1 MERHPMRKI
10 REVLR
15 LRFECSRSQREI
27 SAAIGISEGSVCD
40 YLNRAKTK
48 GLSWS
53 DAELLSDSEVEARLF
68 SAVGRNEPVARAAID
83 FEWVGREMR
92 RPGVTLQLLWAE
104 YRDAVLAKGDRPRPY
119 QYSQFCDVY
128 RAWRKKLPLV
138 MRQEHR
144 AGEKAFV
151 DYSGVKL
158 HIVDRETGEVVEV
171 ELFAMVLGASNFT
184 YAEAT
189 KTQTLP
195 DFLSSHVRAF
205 AYFGCVPAVAVPDQL
220 RSAVSRPARHDP
232 DINTSYAELAKH
244 YGIAIIPARPKK
256 PRDKAKVEVGVQIA
270 QRWIVARLRNRTF
283 FSLGELNAAIA
294 ELLEELNDRGFAK
307 LDGCRRSLFETID
320 RPAMKPLPP
329 LPYEVAHWKS
339 ALVNIDYHVE
349 YDGRYYSVPHTL
361 VRRAVE
367 IRATT
372 STVEILHD
380 HRRVA
385 SHVRSYRPKGAAV
398 TEPRHRPKSH
408 RDYGDWPPSRVIG
421 WAGTIGPNTAKVVE
435 TILADRPHPEQG
447 YRASL
452 ALIRNAKR
460 YGRQRME
467 AACARAI
474 EIGSPSR
481 KSVEMILKRGLD
493 RVPVSLDSE
502 ASTTAA
508 AHENVRGGDYYDT
521 STRRASSTR
530 MH

>member
-15 LRFECSRSQREI
+15 LRFECKRSQREI
-27 SAAIGISEGSVCD
+27 SAAIGISGGSVCD
-40 YLNRAKTK
+40 YLNRARRR
-48 GLSWS
+48 GLTW
-53 DAELLSDSEVEARLF
+53 AEAEALSDSEVEARLF
-68 SAVGRNEPVARAAID
+68 TAVGRNEPVARAAVD
-83 FEWVGREMR
+83 FEWVAREMR
-92 RPGVTLQLLWAE
+92 RPGVTLQLLWTE
-104 YRDAVLAKGDRPRPY
+104 YRDAVIGKGDRPRPY
-119 QYSQFCDVY
+119 QYSQFCDLY
-128 RAWRKKLPLV
+128 RAWRQKLPLV

-158 HIVDRETGEVVEV
+158 RIADRATGELTEV
-171 ELFAMVLGASNFT
+171 ELFVMVLGASNFT

-195 DFLSSHVRAF
+195 DFLSSHVRGF
-205 AYFGCVPAVAVPDQL
+205 AYFGCVPAVLVPDQL
-220 RSAVSRPARHDP
+220 RSAVSVPARHDP
-232 DINTSYAELAKH
+232 DLNTSYAELAKH
-244 YGIAIIPARPKK
+244 YGIAVIPARPKK

-283 FSLGELNAAIA
+283 FSLGELNEAIA
-294 ELLEELNDRGFAK
+294 ELLEELNERRFAK
-307 LDGCRRSLFETID
+307 LEGCRRSAFEAID
-320 RPAMKPLPP
+320 RPAMRPLPL
-329 LPYEVAHWKS
+329 LPYEVAHWTNAK
-339 ALVNIDYHVE
+339 VNIDYHVE
-349 YDGRYYSVPHTL
+349 YEGRLYSVPHTL

-372 STVEILHD
+372 STIEVLHD
-380 HRRVA
+380 RRRVA
-385 SHVRSYRPKGAAV
+385 SHVRSYRPKGTAV
-398 TEPRHRPKSH
+398 TEGAHRPKSH

-421 WAGTIGPNTAKVVE
+421 WAGSIGPNTAKLVE
-435 TILADRPHPEQG
+435 EILSSRPHPEQG

-460 YGRQRME
+460 YGRDRME

-493 RVPVSLDSE
+493 RLTIDDR
-502 ASTTAA
+502 ASGESRGPT
-508 AHENVRGGDYYDT
+508 HENVRGGDYYDT
-521 STRRASSTR
+521 TTRPPSSTR

>member
-10 REVLR
+10 RDVLR
-15 LRFECSRSQREI
+15 LRFECKRSHREI
-27 SAAIGISEGSVCD
+27 SAAIGISGGSVCD
-40 YLNRAKTK
+40 YLNRARTR
-48 GLSWS
+48 GLSWA
-53 DAELLSDSEVEARLF
+53 DAEALSDSEVEARLF
-68 SAVGRNEPVARAAID
+68 SAVGRNEPVARAAVD
-83 FEWVGREMR
+83 FEWVAREMR
-92 RPGVTLQLLWAE
+92 RSGVTLQLLWTE
-104 YRDAVLAKGDRPRPY
+104 YRDAVIARGDRPRPY

-128 RAWRKKLPLV
+128 RAWRQRLPLV

-158 HIVDRETGEVVEV
+158 RIADRATGELREV
-171 ELFAMVLGASNFT
+171 ELFVMVLGASNFT

-189 KTQTLP
+189 STQTLP
-195 DFLSSHVRAF
+195 DFLGSHVRGF
-205 AYFGCVPAVAVPDQL
+205 NYFGCAPAVVVPDQL
-220 RSAVSRPARHDP
+220 RSAVSGPGRHDP

-244 YGIAIIPARPKK
+244 YGIAVIPARPKK

-283 FSLGELNAAIA
+283 FSIAELNEAIA
-294 ELLEELNDRGFAK
+294 ELLEELNDRPFAK
-307 LDGCRRSLFETID
+307 LEGCRRSAFETID
-320 RPAMKPLPP
+320 RPAMKSLPP
-329 LPYEVAHWKS
+329 LPYEVAHWKN
-339 ALVNIDYHVE
+339 ATVNIDYHVE
-349 YDGRYYSVPHTL
+349 YEGRLYSVPHTL

-372 STVEILHD
+372 STVEVLHD
-380 HRRVA
+380 RRRVA
-385 SHVRSYRPKGAAV
+385 SHVRSYRPKGTPV
-398 TEPRHRPKSH
+398 TNPEHRPKSH

-421 WAGTIGPNTAKVVE
+421 WANSIGPNTAKLVE
-435 TILADRPHPEQG
+435 EILASRPHPEQG

-460 YGRQRME
+460 YGRDRME

-493 RVPVSLDSE
+493 RLTLDARSGGE
-502 ASTTAA
+502 SRGPT
-508 AHENVRGGDYYDT
+508 HENVRGGDYYDT
-521 STRRASSTR
+521 TTKTPSSTSI
-530 MH
+530 H